1 MATSKTS
8 LRLHGNKIPTVVAS
22 DTNDFFSVKESY
34 EISSTRST
42 ANAHTVTVAEND
54 FVELTFSDDTT
65 WIGDSETL
73 KELFPDIKTQS
84 RSLAN
89 APELPVLLQSDDT
102 SRSMI
107 GDIALKLFKVLT
119 KKTVKQS
126 IKKIAATIEDKGL
139 EKRSGLY
146 LVNGDFE
153 LTDYKAN
160 TIIGTKKVLLF
171 IHGTASST
179 TGAFDELKES
189 EVWKEIQTRYQ
200 NNIIAF
206 EHRTLTIG
214 PFENIEE
221 LINLLP
227 ADTTFDVITHSR
239 GGIVGELLMR
249 FSEDSDGFMEQSIKL
264 LNDEGRAKD
273 VAIIKS
279 ISEKIGKKKL
289 KIDRLIRVACTAAGT
304 SLLAE
309 RTDIFLNTLINLLN
323 LSKPFIP
330 LVGAIKGLLAATIES
345 KNDFSE
351 LPGLEAQR
359 PESIFMKVLN
369 TYKCY
374 DENKNPVGFDNRLLV
389 ISGNGKFSISLNGLK
404 VILTKFFFKWQQN
417 DLVVDTAS
425 MYKGAKRKSAVQY
438 YLDSGADTNHFNY
451 FKNKTTRDALK
462 QALFSTTDRIP
473 TFKEINNEDFD
484 AVAGRGIFG
493 LDSGRLKPIEPT
505 GKKPVLIL
513 LPGIMGSFLDKHEK
527 PVWINYLKFALG
539 GLLDLELK
547 KDDGIAATGIIKSAY
562 RDLVDYL
569 SNQFDVVVFPFDWR
583 KPLSLAGDELNIT
596 VTKFLKLKKTIFLA
610 GHSMGGLV
618 IRDLIINHTD
628 TWKILNNQQGF
639 KVLLLG
645 TPWLGSYRIP
655 HVLSG
660 KDAIIKQLNLIDIM
674 HGKTTL
680 INMFSKF
687 PGLLNLLP
695 IHGDIDFGSKKVWD
709 DFRTASG
716 LDIESIPDEL
726 LKQFADYSKLVKKE
740 SEQIDYTNIIYVAG
754 KDDETVKEYKIENGN
769 LQFYATAEGDQSVTW
784 ESGIPQQINKD
795 TSVYYTNASHGA
807 LAKKSVLFKGIFDL
821 LTTGTTTEHDFS
833 RTPIQ
838 VAAKDRSFASKETYL
853 FDSSESTVEAN
864 ILGLDSFIDAEETN
878 TPILNVS
885 VSKGD
890 MIFAKH
896 PVLIGHFD
904 YDGIYSAESIANK
917 YLDNILVLKH
927 RLGLYPGPIGTSE
940 FFHRPNA
947 GKDFF
952 PGNIVVGLGQS
963 ETLNAYQLALTVEKA
978 VSDYLITYKK
988 DEVERQ
994 PNNAKKAIGLSSLL
1008 IGAGYGGLPIEGACR
1023 AILLGI
1029 IRANEKVVTLTGL
1042 QDLYVSELEFIE
1054 LFEDKSISCFNSI
1067 NTLIRGNSDG
1077 MNLGWSEKF
1086 IRENPGGRKR
1096 LLADESNTWWQRLNV
1111 VANNAGNG
1119 NKTLSFY
1126 SSTNN
1131 AREEKNEMSDN
1142 IKALENMYE
1151 DISTNG
1157 RWSFDKAKTL
1167 FELLI
1172 PNDFKENIK
1181 RNAPIMWVLD
1191 KYTAAF
1197 PWELIQTG
1205 TAAEKPLCVSA
1216 GMIRQLATSTYRRSN
1231 TQLKDSNVLVIG
1243 DPNLDNFSRAQ
1254 QLPGAAREAKEV
1266 YELLKGKGAKKAES
1280 SINLEPPLIN
1290 KRSNEI
1296 LVGLYKQNYRI
1307 IHIAAHGFFDPKN
1320 PKNSGVLIGKVKAK
1334 DEPVFL
1340 TPEHIAQLPGI
1351 PELVFINCCFLG
1363 KINPYA
1369 EELSNNRYQLAAN
1382 IGTALIECGVKA
1394 VIVAGWEVEDEAA
1407 VAFSK
1412 KFYEEMLRGKNFGD
1426 SVLSARKYVYDNFR
1440 QTNTW
1445 GAFQCYGQPQFSLN
1459 IRNNEQVE
1467 YTYNIPQQ
1475 AENDLDNLI
1484 SKSEVPF
1491 YGNDDLMEDL
1501 KKISKGINKADF
1513 DGANLKQLE
1522 ARAYVE
1528 LNDYAT
1534 AIEKYNELFKSEK
1547 ANFNISSL
1555 ESFQDIRVKQAM
1567 LDFMSPGKIS
1577 GRFITDKIR
1586 IIDESIANLDRLLG
1600 IWVTAE
1606 RFSLI
1611 ASANKRK
1618 ARMIDGLLQK
1628 KKVMALS
1635 ANYYYSAY
1643 RVLNDSYSFC
1653 NWLTMRIFLEGNKP
1667 KWTEHYFGKEPNEK
1681 GRRQVKQIA
1690 VDKQYVKEEL
1700 KELQKKVQKNNSQS
1714 FWELTQR
1721 IDIALCYFLLDPK
1734 KKTNLEDLK
1743 DTFNQVWQKMGS
1755 KNKKMRQWDNIEL
1768 MIHFAEVTK
1777 QADIK
1782 NGLVKLKE
1790 QLGKL

>member
-1 MATSKTS
+1 M
-8 LRLHGNKIPTVVAS
+8 HGDKLPPVAEP
-22 DTNDFFSVKESY
+22 DTNDYFTVKESY
-34 EISSTRST
+34 EIASTRSDSDT
-42 ANAHTVTVAEND
+42 HVVTIAEND

-73 KELFPDIKTQS
+73 KELFPGIKAQS

-89 APELPVLLQSDDT
+89 VPELPLSLPSDDT
-102 SRSMI
+102 SRSLVSN
-107 GDIALKLFKVLT
+107 IALKLFKVLT
-119 KKTVKQS
+119 KKADKQG
-126 IKKIAATIEDKGL
+126 IKEIASAIEDKGL

-146 LVNGDFE
+146 TVNSNFE
-153 LTDYKAN
+153 LSPYNASRSDGGA
-160 TIIGTKKVLLF
+160 KKMLLF

-179 TGAFDELKES
+179 TGAFDALKES
-189 EVWKEIQTRYQ
+189 DVWMDIQSHYQ

-206 EHRTLTIG
+206 EHRTLTVG
-214 PFENIEE
+214 PFENVEE
-221 LINLLP
+221 LISLLP
-227 ADTTFDVITHSR
+227 ADTVFDVITHSR

-249 FSEDSDGFMEQSIKL
+249 FSEDADGFMEQSIKL
-264 LNDEGRAKD
+264 LRNEGRENE

-279 ISEKIGKKKL
+279 VSEKIGKAKI
-289 KIDRLIRVACTAAGT
+289 KIDRFVRVACTAAGT

-323 LSKPFIP
+323 LSKSLIP
-330 LVGAIKGLLAATIES
+330 VVGALKGLIAATIDS

-359 PESIFMKVLN
+359 PESVFVKALN
-369 TYKCY
+369 TYKYY
-374 DENKNPVGFDNRLLV
+374 DDNENPVGFDNRLIV

-417 DLVVDTAS
+417 DLVVDTVS
-425 MYKGAKRKSAVQY
+425 MYKGAKRKHAVQY
-438 YLDSGADTNHFNY
+438 YLDSGADTSHFNY

-462 QALFSTTDRIP
+462 QALFSATDRIP
-473 TFKEINNEDFD
+473 TFKELNGEDFD
-484 AVAGRGIFG
+484 AAAGRGIFG
-493 LDSGRLKPIEPT
+493 LDSGRLKPVEPS
-505 GKKPVLIL
+505 GNKPVLIL

-527 PVWINYLKFALG
+527 PLWINYLKFTLG
-539 GLLDLELK
+539 GLLDLEIK
-547 KDDGIAATGIIKSAY
+547 ENDGIAATGIIKSAY

-569 SNQFDVVVFPFDWR
+569 SDQFDVLVFPFDWR
-583 KPLSLAGDELNIT
+583 KPLTLAGAALNDT
-596 VTKFLKLKKTIFLA
+596 VTRLFRLRKTVLLA

-628 TWKILNNQQGF
+628 TWKILNSQQGF
-639 KVLLLG
+639 RVVLLG

-655 HVLSG
+655 YVLSG
-660 KDAIIKQLNLIDIM
+660 KDSIIKQLNLIDIM
-674 HGKTTL
+674 HGKATL
-680 INMFSKF
+680 INMFSGF
-687 PGLLNLLP
+687 PGLLDLLP
-695 IHGDIDFGSKKVWD
+695 IHGDIDFGSKKVWE
-709 DFRTASG
+709 DFRGASG
-716 LDIESIPDEL
+716 LDMECMPDDL
-726 LKQFADYSKLVKKE
+726 LKNFSDYSEFVKRE
-740 SEQIDYTNIIYVAG
+740 IENIDYTNIIYVAG
-754 KDDETVKEYKIENGN
+754 KDDETVKEYRIENGS

-784 ESGIPQQINKD
+784 ASGIPKQINRN

-807 LAKKSVLFKGIFDL
+807 LAKKAVLFKGIFDL
-821 LTTGTTTEHDFS
+821 LTAGTTAEHEFS
-833 RTPIQ
+833 RTPPE
-838 VAAKDRSFASKETYL
+838 VSAKDRSFASKEAFL
-853 FDSSESTVEAN
+853 FDSSESTVETN
-864 ILGLDSFIDAEETN
+864 ILGLGSFVDTEETN

-890 MIFAKH
+890 MMFAKY
-896 PVLIGHFD
+896 PVMIGHFD
-904 YDGIYSAESIANK
+904 YDGIYSAESIANE

-927 RLGLYPGPIGTSE
+927 RLGLYPGPINSSE
-940 FFHRPNA
+940 FFYKA
-947 GKDFF
+947 DAQKDFF
-952 PGNIVVGLGQS
+952 PGCIVVGLGQS

-988 DEVERQ
+988 NEVKKQ
-994 PNNAKKAIGLSSLL
+994 TNNVKKAIGLSSLL
-1008 IGAGYGGLPIEGACR
+1008 VGAGYGGMPIEGACR

-1029 IRANEKVVTLTGL
+1029 IKANEKVVTLTGL

-1054 LFEDKSISCFNSI
+1054 LFEDKSISCYNSI
-1067 NTLIRGNSDG
+1067 NTLINGNSDG
-1077 MNLGWSEKF
+1077 MNLGWAEKF
-1086 IRENPGGRKR
+1086 IRENPGGRRR
-1096 LLADESNTWWQRLNV
+1096 LFTDVSNEWWQRLSV
-1111 VANNAGNG
+1111 IANNAGSG
-1119 NKTLSFY
+1119 AKTLSFY

-1157 RWSFDKAKTL
+1157 QWSFDKAKTL

-1191 KYTAAF
+1191 TYTAAF
-1197 PWELIQTG
+1197 PWELLQTG
-1205 TAAEKPLCVSA
+1205 TASEKPLCVSA
-1216 GMIRQLATSTYRRSN
+1216 GMIRQLATSAYRRTN
-1231 TQLKDSNVLVIG
+1231 TQLKDNNVLVIG

-1266 YELLKGKGAKKAES
+1266 YELLKAKGPKNVES

-1307 IHIAAHGFFDPKN
+1307 IHIAAHGFFDAKN
-1320 PKNSGVLIGKVKAK
+1320 PGNSGVLIGKVKDK

-1340 TPEHIAQLPGI
+1340 TPEHIAQLPGT

-1363 KINPYA
+1363 KVNPYA

-1382 IGTALIECGVKA
+1382 IGTALIQSGVKA

-1412 KFYEEMLRGKNFGD
+1412 KFYEEMLRGKYFGD
-1426 SVLSARKYVYDNFR
+1426 AVLAARRYVYDNFR

-1459 IRNNEQVE
+1459 IRSNEQVE
-1467 YTYNIPQQ
+1467 RTYNIQQQ

-1491 YGNDDLMEDL
+1491 YSNEELMEEL
-1501 KKISKGINKADF
+1501 KEISKSITKMGF

-1528 LNDYAT
+1528 LNDYTT
-1534 AIEKYNELFKSEK
+1534 AIEKYKELFKTEK

-1555 ESFQDIRVKQAM
+1555 ELFQDIRVKQA
-1567 LDFMSPGKIS
+1567 LFDFLFSKSTSEEVAKHINV
-1577 GRFITDKIR
+1577 
-1586 IIDESIANLDRLLG
+1586 IDDSIENLDRLLS
-1600 IWVTAE
+1600 IWITGE
-1606 RFSLI
+1606 RLSFI
-1611 ASANKRK
+1611 ASAHKRK
-1618 ARMIDGLLQK
+1618 ARMTDDTAQK
-1628 KKVMALS
+1628 KKIMALT

-1643 RVLNDSYSFC
+1643 RILNDSYSFC
-1653 NWLTMRIFLEGNKP
+1653 NWLTMRTFLEDDDAT
-1667 KWTEHYFGKEPNEK
+1667 WTESYFEKDPVEEGK
-1681 GRRQVKQIA
+1681 RQSKQALIN
-1690 VDKQYVKEEL
+1690 KRYVKTEL
-1700 KELQKKVQKNNSQS
+1700 KKIEKKVQKNRNQA
-1714 FWELTQR
+1714 FWELTQT
-1721 IDIALCYFLLDPK
+1721 IDVALCHFLLEPG
-1734 KKTNLEDLK
+1734 KKTNLEALK
-1743 DTFNQVWQKMGS
+1743 EAFSRVWHKMGS
-1755 KNKKMRQWDNIEL
+1755 KNKKMRQWENIEL
-1768 MIHFAEVTK
+1768 MIHFAECTK
-1777 QADIK
+1777 HAGIA
-1782 NGLVKLKE
+1782 NGLAKLKE
-1790 QLGKL
+1790 QLAKV